1 MHAERNQSAL
11 EPTKP
16 KQLRTKYERG
26 IYRRQTRDGKTRWEI
41 AYTDRSGKQRW
52 ETVASLAEAR
62 TRRAELVSKPV
73 DERVGPSRVLFA
85 EFAESWL
92 DGRVKVQPRTRAYN
106 RPALDLVL
114 IPRFGRCRLAAIDAD
129 AIVKLTRDLEREGL
143 HALDQERPV
152 RGLSASSV
160 SNYLKPLRG
169 ILALAVRR
177 RLLASNPFDVLL
189 PDDRPLRAE
198 AAPAFV
204 WSTEAVDALLAAA
217 ERIAQRN
224 TSKADY
230 TPLLRLTATLGLR
243 LGEVLGLQW
252 QDFDKA
258 ADDGAGVLHV
268 RRQWLAAGT
277 YGPPKTSKA
286 VRSIPLPPDVSDELI
301 ALRLA
306 SSSSLDDD
314 PVFGSVTGSPLGHR
328 NVARRGFEAARD
340 EAKLPESLTFHDL
353 RHAAASRLIRAGLD
367 PVTVA
372 AVLGHADATTT
383 LRVYGHLWDR
393 GRTATAVRAA
403 LADEA

>member
-160 SNYLKPLRG
+160 SNYLKPLQG

-224 TSKADY
+224 SRRPTTHRCCVSPRRSGCASAKCWGCSGRTS
-230 TPLLRLTATLGLR
+230 TRPPTTA
-243 LGEVLGLQW
+243 
-252 QDFDKA
+252 
-258 ADDGAGVLHV
+258 
-268 RRQWLAAGT
+268 
-277 YGPPKTSKA
+277 
-286 VRSIPLPPDVSDELI
+286 
-301 ALRLA
+301 
-306 SSSSLDDD
+306 
-314 PVFGSVTGSPLGHR
+314 PVCCTFGGSGWR
-328 NVARRGFEAARD
+328 
-340 EAKLPESLTFHDL
+340 
-353 RHAAASRLIRAGLD
+353 
-367 PVTVA
+367 
-372 AVLGHADATTT
+372 
-383 LRVYGHLWDR
+383 R
-393 GRTATAVRAA
+393 GRTAPRRRRRRSGRSRCRPM
-403 LADEA
+403 